1 MTKYTP
7 RYSFPYAESDD
18 YLVNHPNSVTKLLA
32 ERVEN
37 KMYDFRPIRAELVTG
52 DSIDGLTGSD
62 SAGDYLVQSTLTEG
76 IPFPAHGI
84 LHVTYIE
91 SSSRTLHDFTAIRV
105 SNPFSMKRIHSGGK
119 WGEWVPVEWNGGL
132 LASSVD
138 IDTVRT
144 LGVYGI
150 QSSSNPNLPVAI
162 VGTLEVMP
170 ATGRLL
176 QVYTTWEDGPRVY
189 RRILKTS
196 TTWGAWKEDSTLDS
210 ERIETLEQRISAIPT
225 AAIRSELQAPPATVE
240 SKSGSSIVIA
250 LSNDRSHGWNAY
262 TSELRRSWDEGE
274 TWEPVV
280 SGSNP
285 FAGSTIESVRQL
297 DNGELLVTN
306 YIGSET
312 RRAVW
317 VSDGYSSGSP
327 TFTRVLTA
335 RAEYIKF
342 TSAWSQSDHG
352 RIVLLNEYGPK
363 TPDWS
368 GNEIGPGD
376 NARLTYM
383 SMDYGKTWRT
393 IFDLNEYLVEE
404 HSHDNTDGQHLH
416 GVAWDP
422 WWDRIWVSF
431 GDNLGGRGSN
441 GIVYSDDLGSTWKTA
456 HYFSGTASP
465 HQVVGIL
472 PMPSCI
478 IFAGDMGPN
487 IVRINRTEGKN
498 ADGYATPIAWTST
511 AEGKHLCQSIHKP
524 HRVGDD
530 APALFAFGSEGQS
543 GPSFVVA
550 TLDGFTL
557 TEIWRDSEPTASGF
571 GVRDVVGPTLR
582 GNVIVAQNDQRVSS
596 KYSQITMSAPGY

>member
-52 DSIDGLTGSD
+52 DDLDTLVGSD
-62 SAGDYLVQSTLTEG
+62 SVGEYVVQSTLTAG
-76 IPFPAHGI
+76 LPVAAHGS
-84 LHVTYIE
+84 LRVSYIKA
-91 SSSRTLHDFTAIRV
+91 SGRTLQEFTAIRV
-105 SNPFSMKRIHSGGK
+105 SNPFSMKRIHSGGS
-119 WGEWVPVEWNGGL
+119 WLEWEPVEWNRGL
-132 LASSVD
+132 LNAAVDLDSVQS
-138 IDTVRT
+138 

-150 QSSSNPNLPVAI
+150 QSSNNPNLPI
-162 VGTLEVMP
+162 SSVGTLEVKP
-170 ATGRLL
+170 ASGRLL
-176 QVYTTWEDGPRVY
+176 QEFTSWEDSPRVF

-196 TTWGAWKEDSTLDS
+196 TTWGPWKHDSSFDTDRLDS
-210 ERIETLEQRISAIPT
+210 IEQRLSSIPN
-225 AAIRSELQAPPATVE
+225 AAIRAELAPASASVE
-240 SKSGSSIVIA
+240 SKSGSSIVTS

-280 SGSNP
+280 AGTNP

-317 VSDGYSSGSP
+317 LSDGYPSGDP
-327 TFTRVLTA
+327 TFSRVLTA
-335 RAEYIKF
+335 RAQYIKF

-363 TPDWS
+363 TPEWS
-368 GNEIGPGD
+368 GNPVEAGD
-376 NARLTYM
+376 NARLTYL
-383 SMDYGKTWRT
+383 SMDYGKTWT
-393 IFDLNEYLVEE
+393 EIFDLNDYLTAAQGLD
-404 HSHDNTDGQHLH
+404 STDGQHLH
-416 GVAWDP
+416 GVSWDP
-422 WWDRIWVSF
+422 WWDRIWITY
-431 GDNLGGRGSN
+431 GDNLGGNGSN
-441 GIVYSDDLGSTWKTA
+441 GIVYSDDLGATWNEA
-456 HYFSGTASP
+456 HHFSGPSSP

-472 PMPSCI
+472 SMPGCI
-478 IFAGDMGPN
+478 LFAGDMGPN
-487 IVRINRTEGKN
+487 MIRISRTEGKHS
-498 ADGYATPIAWTST
+498 GTYPTATAWNTT
-511 AEGKHLCQSIHKP
+511 ASGKHLCQAIHRPK
-524 HRVGDD
+524 RVGDD
-530 APALFAFGSEGQS
+530 APALFAFASEGQS
-543 GPSFVVA
+543 AASFVVA
-550 TLDGFTL
+550 TLDGFTF